1 MARKRK
7 EITITNEEKQ
17 KLQGIAKSRTAP
29 RNAVERA
36 KIILFVLDGKT
47 NDEIAEKVQLS
58 KSAINNTIKKWRI
71 FGVNAALEDLA
82 RPGKPKVITN
92 EAKMWV
98 IHLGCQMPQN
108 VPNGPPLQLWSMEA
122 LTQYVRAHCEKE
134 GHSSLLKVSKSKIWS
149 ILNDNS
155 LKPHQVKYYLVK
167 KDPNFKEKAEVVLL
181 LYKRVEWILQFTR
194 DEVAN
199 GQQADSV
206 VGETIVSYDEKPG
219 IQAIMNIAP
228 DLAPTSEHGYVAR
241 DYEYKRL
248 GTVSLLAGID
258 LLNGKVTGLVR
269 DSHRSSEF
277 IEFLNL
283 LDKKYDKS
291 LVIRMILDNHSAHKS
306 KMVLNYLAKK
316 PGRFQF
322 TFTPTHSSWL
332 NLVESFFGKM
342 ARQCLNTLRVKS
354 KEDLVD
360 IITRWL
366 EAVNNEPVV
375 FRWKWKL
382 EEIMSAFNECLY

>member
-7 EITITNEEKQ
+7 EISITDEKI
-17 KLQGIAKSRTAP
+17 LQIQELAKSRTASLST
-29 RNAVERA
+29 VKRA
-36 KIILFVLDGKT
+36 QIILLVLKGKT
-47 NDEIAEKVQLS
+47 NDEIAERVQLS
-58 KSAINNTIKKWRI
+58 RVTVNNTIRKWRA
-71 FGVNAALEDLA
+71 FGVDVALNDLA
-82 RPGKPKVITN
+82 RPGRPKVITN
-92 EAKMWV
+92 EAKIWV
-98 IHLGCQMPQN
+98 IHLACQMPRDIHD
-108 VPNGPPLQLWSMEA
+108 GPPLQLWSIDA
-122 LTQYVRAHCEKE
+122 LTTYVKTHCEKE
-134 GHSSLLKVSKSKIWS
+134 GYLSLLQVSRSKIWT

-155 LKPHQVKYYLVK
+155 IKPHQVKYYLVK
-167 KDPNFKEKAEVVLL
+167 KDPDFKEKAEAVLL

-194 DEVAN
+194 DELAQ
-199 GQQADSV
+199 GQQAEKL
-206 VGETIVSYDEKPG
+206 VGETVVSYDEKPG

-228 DLAPTSEHGYVAR
+228 DLAPSLKYGNVAR

-277 IEFLNL
+277 IEFLDL
-283 LDKKYDKS
+283 LDEKYDDD
-291 LVIRMILDNHSAHKS
+291 LVIRIILDNHSAHKS
-306 KMVLNYLAKK
+306 KAVLAYLAGK

-342 ARQCLNTLRVKS
+342 ARQCLNKLRVKS
-354 KEDLVD
+354 KEELIG

-366 EAVNNEPVV
+366 DDVNNAPVIY
-375 FRWKWKL
+375 RWKWKL
-382 EEIMSAFNECLY
+382 EDIMSAFN

>member
-1 MARKRK
+1 MKYHRMEVDVLGR
-7 EITITNEEKQ
+7 
-17 KLQGIAKSRTAP
+17 
-29 RNAVERA
+29 
-36 KIILFVLDGKT
+36 ILRFSVK
-47 NDEIAEKVQLS
+47 NHHRWQPSIELS
-58 KSAINNTIKKWRI
+58 I
-71 FGVNAALEDLA
+71 
-82 RPGKPKVITN
+82 
-92 EAKMWV
+92 
-98 IHLGCQMPQN
+98 
-108 VPNGPPLQLWSMEA
+108 
-122 LTQYVRAHCEKE
+122 
-134 GHSSLLKVSKSKIWS
+134 
-149 ILNDNS
+149 NDNS

-167 KDPNFKEKAEVVLL
+167 KDPNFKEKAEAVLL

-342 ARQCLNTLRVKS
+342 ARQCLNKLRVKS

-382 EEIMSAFNECLY
+382 EDIMSAFN